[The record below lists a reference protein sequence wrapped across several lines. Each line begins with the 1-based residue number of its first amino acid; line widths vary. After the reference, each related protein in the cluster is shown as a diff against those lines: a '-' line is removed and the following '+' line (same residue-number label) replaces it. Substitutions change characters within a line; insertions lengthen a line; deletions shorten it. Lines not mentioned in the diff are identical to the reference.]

1 MCMVNPLAAC
11 ALVIDSLS
19 SFQWTKRKGDGARN
33 LHLGSLYRILSRILA
48 TKNVFVAASS
58 LCYPRCSLQDLQDLS
73 HSSQSGLSDSVRD
86 MSEMLQQ
93 HSRGEEETNGTLEGH
108 AYPKIVPSHV
118 FLKSSS
124 TIGRNIFSLVTCR
137 LLLTCLGADA
147 ERIENVIVH
156 PLSRQSWR
164 PRESHIPASRSSHH
178 EDRPLFLCRAIFFE
192 KHASHRRTQNPLTG
206 GGGAGPS
213 YLPSSSGNVGQAEL
227 ARCCWVSSV
236 YEVCISDHERAVSMH
251 EWHSPPIQ
259 PW

>member
-1 MCMVNPLAAC
+1 MTFALLPETQC
-11 ALVIDSLS
+11 AHINVYPFVCFALLS
-19 SFQWTKRKGDGARN
+19 SSF
-33 LHLGSLYRILSRILA
+33 SLI
-48 TKNVFVAASS
+48 
-58 LCYPRCSLQDLQDLS
+58 
-73 HSSQSGLSDSVRD
+73 SVRFLLPL
-86 MSEMLQQ
+86 SLGENVLSVSLALLLQLCA
-93 HSRGEEETNGTLEGH
+93 TLLLSLFCELN
-108 AYPKIVPSHV
+108 ASI
-118 FLKSSS
+118 FLGLLSFFFLPLQ

-164 PRESHIPASRSSHH
+164 PRESHIPASRLLSPIVVEAVLLQLHACVNGFACVVFGLCRSSHH